1 MKKLL
6 TAVLVL
12 SMVLGLC
19 FVPSV
24 SAASTV
30 KEITLFETDFENDT
44 VGSAPKALSPYGGD
58 VIADNATVYA
68 EDDGNKYADTLG
80 KGAKK
85 RFRMLF
91 NEAVSSGTVVAEFDL
106 NTTGGAVALGMV
118 YKNSNTTYQKWP
130 FYVTNGIKDYAVKG
144 FTATGGNPPGTE
156 VTGKTVTFTKDGSGD
171 NLTFKVNQWQHYKV
185 IFDFD
190 NQTVTAY
197 IDNEKSSTIGGYEY
211 FGKNNDAI
219 AGLAFYCSESDTETY
234 KPSNKFDNIKVY
246 KEYGNYLIDK
256 DYEDGEVGTG
266 AINPAGSVTVTDSPE
281 ALNINSKILR
291 FEQSGAKVRYPL
303 SRTLKNETF
312 YIEFDVRAGQGG
324 LGVALLSSTDSTN
337 SYSKYIFSSGTVY
350 STPKIGL
357 KAYTEYGSGMST
369 HPRGNAGSASYIKG
383 YRASGATTD
392 MNLTAGETAWNH
404 VKIEVDLANARTRV
418 TLDGV
423 VSDYIEGFT
432 YLKDVDVAHI
442 CFHCSNN
449 LSSTEE
455 AQKNYIDN
463 LKVYTIADKVYNV
476 GIEDF
481 TPAYTAGTTVTV
493 NYDFTVTDLSS
504 KNVELIVASYNG
516 GELCEVNIEKIENV
530 NASGTKKAS
539 LTLTK
544 DCDEIRAFAWE
555 NGTLVPLAQHV
566 TKNK

>member
-44 VGSAPKALSPYGGD
+44 VESAPKALSPYGGD
-58 VIADNATVYA
+58 AIADNATVYA
-68 EDDGNKYADTLG
+68 EADGNKYADTLG

-91 NEAVSSGTVVAEFDL
+91 DEAVSSGTVVAEFDL

-118 YKNSNTTYQKWP
+118 YKNSNTIYQKWP
-130 FYVTNGIKDYAVKG
+130 FYVTGESKDYAVKG
-144 FTATGGNPPGTE
+144 FTATGGNPPSEE
-156 VTGKTVTFTKDGSGD
+156 VANKTVTFTKDGSSD

-211 FGKNNDAI
+211 FGKTNDAI
-219 AGLAFYCSESDTETY
+219 AGLAFYCSENDTETY

-246 KEYGNYLIDK
+246 TGYGNYLVDVDYDDGNIGTSHISLGVNATDK
-256 DYEDGEVGTG
+256 YLSFNKVQGNVARYMFGE
-266 AINPAGSVTVTDSPE
+266 
-281 ALNINSKILR
+281 INSTNADELY
-291 FEQSGAKVRYPL
+291 V
-303 SRTLKNETF
+303 
-312 YIEFDVRAGQGG
+312 EFDVKTGFGGMGLSLWDKSETSYGSPNKFVFSAGTKNSTPARGI
-324 LGVALLSSTDSTN
+324 GVYKAASTSHPA
-337 SYSKYIFSSGTVY
+337 SSGKTIYTDASGNKMALSENTWQHVKVKIDLKNKQSSITIDGKA
-350 STPKIGL
+350 STPVDVSYLGNISINGITFKWSLGL
-357 KAYTEYGSGMST
+357 
-369 HPRGNAGSASYIKG
+369 NATAFG
-383 YRASGATTD
+383 
-392 MNLTAGETAWNH
+392 NLTDEQ
-404 VKIEVDLANARTRV
+404 K
-418 TLDGV
+418 
-423 VSDYIEGFT
+423 
-432 YLKDVDVAHI
+432 
-442 CFHCSNN
+442 
-449 LSSTEE
+449 E
-455 AQKNYIDN
+455 AYIDN

-530 NASGTKKAS
+530 NASGTKTAA

>member
-12 SMVLGLC
+12 SMLLGLC

-24 SAASTV
+24 SAATL

-44 VGSAPKALSPYGGD
+44 VGEAPAALAPYGNA
-58 VIADNATVYA
+58 IADNATVYA
-68 EDDGNKYADTLG
+68 EADGNKYADTLG
-80 KGAKK
+80 KGARK

-118 YKNSNTTYQKWP
+118 YKSKPTEYLKWP

-156 VTGKTVTFTKDGSGD
+156 VTGKTVTFTKDGSSD

-197 IDNEKSSTIGGYEY
+197 IDNEKSNTIGGYEY
-211 FGKNNDAI
+211 FGKTNDAI
-219 AGLAFYCSESDTETY
+219 AGLAFYCSEPDAETY

-246 KEYGNYLIDK
+246 TGYGNYLIDK
-256 DYEDGEVGTG
+256 DYEDGNVGTG
-266 AINPAGSVTVTDSPE
+266 NASNVKVTDSPE

-312 YIEFDVRAGQGG
+312 YIEFDVRAGHGG
-324 LGVALLSSTDSTN
+324 LGVALLSSTDPRT
-337 SYSKYIFSSGTVY
+337 SYSKYIFSSGTLA
-350 STPKIGL
+350 SDPKLGL
-357 KAYTEYGSGMST
+357 KAYTEYGSGKNT
-369 HPRGNAGSASYIKG
+369 HPRGNAGSQTYIKG

-392 MNLTAGETAWNH
+392 MKLTAGETAWNH

-481 TPAYTAGTTVTV
+481 TPAYTAGTKIDV
-493 NYDFTVTDLSS
+493 NYDFTVTDFSS
-504 KNVELIVASYNG
+504 KDVELIVASYNG

-555 NGTLVPLAQHV
+555 NGTLVPLAEHV
-566 TKNK
+566 SKTNNK

>member
-24 SAASTV
+24 SAASTI

-44 VGSAPKALSPYGGD
+44 VGSAPKALSPYGD
-58 VIADNATVYA
+58 KIADNATVYEEA
-68 EDDGNKYADTLG
+68 DGNKYADTLE
-80 KGAKK
+80 KGTKK

-106 NTTGGAVALGMV
+106 NTISGAVALGMV

-130 FYVTNGIKDYAVKG
+130 FYVTGEPKDYAVKG

-156 VTGKTVTFTKDGSGD
+156 VTGKTVTFTKDGSSD

-219 AGLAFYCSESDTETY
+219 AGLAFYCSEPDTETY
-234 KPSNKFDNIKVY
+234 KPLNKFDNIKVY

-256 DYEDGEVGTG
+256 DYEDGEVGATAQNSKNINATSKYLDFNSANGG
-266 AINPAGSVTVTDSPE
+266 AVRYMFAGSTV
-281 ALNINSKILR
+281 IN
-291 FEQSGAKVRYPL
+291 
-303 SRTLKNETF
+303 KNNADKLF
-312 YIEFDVRAGQGG
+312 VEFDTYTGFGG
-324 LGVALLSSTDSTN
+324 VGFAILDSATT
-337 SYSKYIFSSGTVY
+337 SYGSYDKYIFSEGTKYSSPNYGAGVY
-350 STPKIGL
+350 CAKGGDHPKAGGKTIYT
-357 KAYTEYGSGMST
+357 KAGT
-369 HPRGNAGSASYIKG
+369 
-383 YRASGATTD
+383 ATK
-392 MNLTAGETAWNH
+392 MALSKYKWQH
-404 VKIEVDLANARTRV
+404 VKVEIDLQQSKSTVTVDGEKSNA
-418 TLDGV
+418 
-423 VSDYIEGFT
+423 VSVG
-432 YLKDVDVAHI
+432 YLENI
-442 CFHCSNN
+442 N
-449 LSSTEE
+449 LNGIALHWATALSDADFADTTKITAEE
-455 AQKNYIDN
+455 KAAYIDN